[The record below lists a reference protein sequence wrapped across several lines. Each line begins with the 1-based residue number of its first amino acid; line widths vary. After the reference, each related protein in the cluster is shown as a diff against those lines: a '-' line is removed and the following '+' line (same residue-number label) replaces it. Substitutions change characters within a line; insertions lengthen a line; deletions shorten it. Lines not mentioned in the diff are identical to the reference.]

1 MPTRPTTPEQKADAA
16 RLDRLFSQWLSAL
29 EEAGKRQTQ
38 EDIAAS
44 LDCSQ
49 SALSQRL
56 KGKLAINPKFAVRIA
71 QLIGVSVRDFSPDLA
86 DQIDQ
91 LSSGSRTE
99 HPQVARLHT
108 GEERQKWRASQ
119 TSVSDAV
126 DTLSDALEQ
135 ASSDL
140 RDALAANLAGWAR
153 AGGIEPWRG
162 LVKGL
167 LAGRAA
173 TPAPA
178 PRVGNG
184 H

>member
-1 MPTRPTTPEQKADAA
+1 MMFNRQSITACNTPCLVLPTIGPMHESAARLYDAA
-16 RLDRLFSQWLSAL
+16 RVLANTEGQSNVARLLNLSPQVMKNW
-29 EEAGKRQTQ
+29 ESR
-38 EDIAAS
+38 
-44 LDCSQ
+44 
-49 SALSQRL
+49 
-56 KGKLAINPKFAVRIA
+56 
-71 QLIGVSVRDFSPDLA
+71 GVSFEGAISAEKVLGVSPAWIVENAGTMLRA
-86 DQIDQ
+86 VA
-91 LSSGSRTE
+91 G
-99 HPQVARLHT
+99 PVARLHT
-108 GEERQKWRASQ
+108 GEERRQWRGNQ
-119 TSVSDAV
+119 DSVGEAV

-153 AGGIEPWRG
+153 SGGTEPWRG